1 MQHGPRN
8 AVRRIVAGAADR
20 LAQRL
25 DRAADQRV
33 DALRQEVAELRGEV
47 IRQADRVVDRVV
59 EFEVRS
65 RRDIVYAGDQQAG
78 RESSDFALEHFLDAK
93 QFKGA
98 NETLRYAV
106 SQARSGGMALEFG
119 VASGATLGVI
129 AEERK
134 IGEIYG
140 FDSFQG
146 LPQAWLVGVPVG
158 AFIQD
163 QLPDVAGAELVV
175 GLFEDTLP
183 QFLAEHTGPVDF
195 VHVDSDLYTSAR
207 TVLGLV
213 GPRLQPGSIV
223 HFDEFYNYPGWQQ
236 HELRAWNEYV
246 ADSGVEFDYIAHAH
260 SDCQVTVRITAT
272 PSADSSRTTDVQ

>member
-106 SQARSGGMALEFG
+106 SQAPSGGMALEFG

-134 IGEIYG
+134 IGRSTASTPSRG
-140 FDSFQG
+140 CPRRG
-146 LPQAWLVGVPVG
+146 LS
-158 AFIQD
+158 AFPLARSSRTSYRMWPAPSLWSD
-163 QLPDVAGAELVV
+163 CLRTRCRNSSPSTPDRWTSCTWTRTCTPRPGRC
-175 GLFEDTLP
+175 
-183 QFLAEHTGPVDF
+183 
-195 VHVDSDLYTSAR
+195 SDWSDR
-207 TVLGLV
+207 VW
-213 GPRLQPGSIV
+213 QPGSIV